1 MRRVSLIMKKVP
13 PREGEWEELA
23 VKTLERESRLPWI
36 YRFSVF
42 GFLTPALILVPAADG
57 V

>member
-36 YRFSVF
+36 NFQCLDF
-42 GFLTPALILVPAADG
+42 
-57 V
+57 